1 LLWIAS
7 VVGFVDLTNK
17 VSQEYQVITAC
28 SLEDDTSHQ
37 QSQIR
42 SPLASV
48 INSLQCDGPPI
59 TDERDALYMSN
70 YVENIG
76 PWFDLFDSTDKH
88 FSTVV
93 PQLALN
99 NRLLLYSCL
108 AASAGQYSLLNE
120 AGGEEALEYY
130 NIALRTLHDH
140 LNNRGHEPAT
150 FASCLLIAHC
160 EMIES
165 HASDWNV
172 HLQGT
177 RQLVTTQGWNAASGG
192 LAQAVSV
199 SIAPWIPS
207 LTDLVSTVFLDIL
220 SNDDLGFDLF
230 THDHASSFG
239 AMASNTDIPES
250 TTMGFRLMVEQ
261 DCVLAGLCTQSS
273 LFDES

>member
-1 LLWIAS
+1 
-7 VVGFVDLTNK
+7 
-17 VSQEYQVITAC
+17 VSQGYHVITDS
-28 SLEDDTSHQ
+28 SLQDNALHQ
-37 QSQIR
+37 QSQIQ
-42 SPLASV
+42 SPAPSE
-48 INSLQCDGPPI
+48 NDCLQSADPPI

-70 YVENIG
+70 YVESIG

-93 PQLALN
+93 PQLALS

-108 AASAGQYSLLNE
+108 AASARQYSLLND
-120 AGGEEALEYY
+120 AGSEDALDYY

-140 LNNRGHEPAT
+140 LNDRGHEPVT

-192 LAQAVSV
+192 LAQAVCV
-199 SIAPWIPS
+199 SIA
-207 LTDLVSTVFLDIL
+207 L
-220 SNDDLGFDLF
+220 
-230 THDHASSFG
+230 
-239 AMASNTDIPES
+239 
-250 TTMGFRLMVEQ
+250 
-261 DCVLAGLCTQSS
+261 
-273 LFDES
+273 